1 MLPTRLSRVAVVV
14 FAVLAV
20 ACGDPTRAK
29 ATYANSLASYTLFA
43 LTGTPAVAPNALNF
57 FGGSTRATA
66 SFTFDIAL
74 DIDATGKVV
83 VYPVRALAGALAGTL
98 KRVGLQTVSGAFDAV
113 REVPATGYDTVSVR
127 TITPGT
133 VLAVELRDQSYC
145 YSAISLVSSQLLY
158 AKFVVDSVNQ
168 ASRKLF
174 TRVVVDPNCGY
185 RMVVPDSVPTN

>member
-1 MLPTRLSRVAVVV
+1 MPQTRYTRLAIVA

-29 ATYANSLASYTLFA
+29 ATYANALAAYTLYA
-43 LTGTPAVAPNALNF
+43 LTGTSAVTPNALNF
-57 FGGSTRATA
+57 FGGSTRVSA
-66 SFTFDIAL
+66 SFTFDVAL
-74 DIDATGKVV
+74 DLDATGKVV

-98 KRVGLQTVSGAFDAV
+98 KRVGLQAVPGNFDTI
-113 REVPATGYDTVSVR
+113 REVPASGYDTVSVR

-133 VLAVELRDQSYC
+133 VLAVELRDPSYC
-145 YSAISLVSSQLLY
+145 YSAISLISSQLLY
-158 AKFVVDSVNQ
+158 AKFVVDSVNLTT
-168 ASRKLF
+168 RKMY

>member
-1 MLPTRLSRVAVVV
+1 MLPTHLSRVAVVA

-29 ATYANSLASYTLFA
+29 ATYASASASYVLYA
-43 LTGTPAVAPNALNF
+43 LTGAPPVTPNALNF
-57 FGGSTRATA
+57 FGGSTRASATFA
-66 SFTFDIAL
+66 FDIAL

-83 VYPVRALAGALAGTL
+83 VYPVRALGGALAGTL
-98 KRVGLQTVSGAFDAV
+98 KRVGLQTVSGGFESV
-113 REVPATGYDTVSVR
+113 REVPAAGYDTVGAR
-127 TITPGT
+127 TIAPGT

-145 YSAISLVSSQLLY
+145 YSAISLVTSQLLY
-158 AKFVVDSVNQ
+158 AKFVVDSVHLTT
-168 ASRKLF
+168 RKIF